1 MSEQKQESKKGRTGR
16 LRKAMPVFIVGLL
29 CIVAAIVVYAHP
41 WQRNASEADIKWN
54 LTLIGSNGDNVTL
67 SLDDIK
73 AMKSTT
79 AQGGF
84 FTTTGV
90 INGPYDV
97 KGVSIEDVCDLVGGM
112 GPSDLVFVSAA
123 DGYSSVFDYD
133 QVSGN
138 LPTYDPVTLKEMP
151 HEKLGLTLVYEQD
164 GKPLSY
170 DDGKPLRLAVVGSE
184 SLLTEGF
191 YWVKWVDRIEVIHQ
205 G

>member
-1 MSEQKQESKKGRTGR
+1 MSEQKQESKKRQTGR

-41 WQRNASEADIKWN
+41 WQNASEADIEWN
-54 LTLIGSNGDNVTL
+54 LTLIGSSGDNVTL

-112 GPSDLVFVSAA
+112 GLSDLVFVSAT

-151 HEKLGLTLVYEQD
+151 HEKLGLTLIYEQD

-170 DDGKPLRLAVVGSE
+170 DDGKPVRLAVVGSE
-184 SLLTEGF
+184 NLLTEGF

-205 G
+205 D

>member
-1 MSEQKQESKKGRTGR
+1 MSEQKQEPNKRQTSR
-16 LRKAMPVFIVGLL
+16 LRKAMPVLIVGLL

-41 WQRNASEADIKWN
+41 WQRDDIKWN
-54 LTLIGSNGDNVTL
+54 LTLVGSNGDNVTL
-67 SLDDIK
+67 NLDDIK

-97 KGVSIEDVCDLVGGM
+97 KGVSIEDLCDLVGGI
-112 GPSDLVFVSAA
+112 GPSDLVFVSAT

-138 LPTYDPVTLKEMP
+138 LPTYDPVTLKEVP
-151 HEKLGLTLVYEQD
+151 HEKLGLILIYEQD

-205 G
+205 D